1 MTWKFHKESKDKE
14 PNRDFTELNKM
25 SLKDGKYKA
34 DVRILLLI
42 LSINIYNSKFPII
55 VKNMMLG

>member
-25 SLKDGKYKA
+25 SLKDGKYKS
-34 DVRILLLI
+34 DVKF
-42 LSINIYNSKFPII
+42 NYNSI
-55 VKNMMLG
+55 